1 MADIPAL
8 KEDLVIANR
17 ILAHEGVVDA
27 FGHVSVRN
35 PDAPERFFLARS
47 RSPELVEMDDI
58 LEFGLD
64 GEPVIPAGGDLYAE
78 RFIHAAIYEARAD
91 VHGVVHS
98 HAEEI
103 IPYGITNVPLR
114 PVFHVAAR
122 MGQDVPVWDIR
133 DNFGDTDMLVVTL
146 EQGRDMARALAGRR
160 VVLMRGHGFSVA
172 AESLYL
178 SVFTAIY
185 TRINA
190 RVQSRAMEMGDVTY
204 LSPGEIER
212 AVGKAIG
219 GGLGQRRAWEY
230 LSRRAGYGDRGR
242 HGAGALFR
250 KIRRRC

>member
-1 MADIPAL
+1 MADIEAL
-8 KEDLVIANR
+8 KQELVTANH

-27 FGHVSVRN
+27 YGHVSVRN

-64 GEPVIPAGGDLYAE
+64 GEPVLPVDGEIYLE
-78 RFIHAAIYEARAD
+78 RFIHAAIFEARPD
-91 VHGVVHS
+91 VHSVVHS

-122 MGQDVPVWDIR
+122 MGHSVPVWDIR
-133 DNFGDTDMLVVTL
+133 DNFGDTDMLVVNL
-146 EQGRDMARALAGRR
+146 DQGRDMAKTLEEKR
-160 VVLMRGHGFSVA
+160 VVLMRGHGFTVA

-185 TRINA
+185 TRVNA
-190 RVQSRAMEMGDVTY
+190 RVQSKAMEMGEVNY

-219 GGLGQRRAWEY
+219 GGIGQRRAWEY
-230 LSRRAGYGDRGR
+230 LSRRAGTR
-242 HGAGALFR
+242 AQS
-250 KIRRRC
+250 